1 MHVAYAAPMTYEL
14 GPAPREITEEQL
26 QQDVPR
32 VRALHIQRLELVWAR
47 IEKRIQDDIDG
58 TRPIDPRYLEIGLRA
73 LKDEAQHYRMFR
85 PPAPAEEDE
94 EDPSI
99 QAIDRSALV
108 LDMLESVEA
117 RIRQGQAAAAA
128 WGAGREAATGAATE
142 PGAGAG
148 AGPGAG
154 AGTSDQDQP
163 EAA

>member
-1 MHVAYAAPMTYEL
+1 MHVAYAAPMTHEL

-26 QQDVPR
+26 QQDGPR
-32 VRALHIQRLELVWAR
+32 VRALAIQRLELVISVVERR
-47 IEKRIQDDIDG
+47 IRDDVDG
-58 TRPIDPRYLEIGLRA
+58 TRPIDPRFLEIGLRA
-73 LKDEAQHYRMFR
+73 IKDETLIYRLSKV
-85 PPAPAEEDE
+85 PPPVEEE

-154 AGTSDQDQP
+154 AGSSDQDQP